1 MRKVGIL
8 VIIGLLAITGV
19 MAAMA
24 YTSATV
30 TNEADLTV
38 IRTNSAL
45 LRLERTGGV
54 GNKDEAAYY
63 QDGML
68 KFDFSKGKD
77 GKTFGVQPGS
87 VYEWGRLVRIQNNSN
102 DNVRF
107 TIKNNGLPEYVTVV
121 TDHSNYKHT
130 LIDKGV
136 DTGHMVPL
144 YANSADGFPYY
155 NMWIK
160 VIIDVPEGEN
170 LESFGGELIVEAEAF

>member
-102 DNVRF
+102 DN
-107 TIKNNGLPEYVTVV
+107 G
-121 TDHSNYKHT
+121 NY
-130 LIDKGV
+130 
-136 DTGHMVPL
+136 
-144 YANSADGFPYY
+144 SA
-155 NMWIK
+155 
-160 VIIDVPEGEN
+160 
-170 LESFGGELIVEAEAF
+170 L